1 MFNETETI
9 KDVIECEDIF
19 CISTNTGTGFN
30 LEKRY
35 VTIPPK
41 AGDKVKLYC
50 VRGSMIRGV
59 ELNDVI
65 LYYTSDKQLEQ
76 ERQEWLDN
84 NVIEKQDRFE
94 KNKSQMDS
102 DYESLPTVFKQR
114 IDRFRKNNPDFR
126 VDYEAYELFCCTE
139 AVKIANACKTVENI
153 REFKNGKS
161 ELVPDLLSDDHSGN
175 TFDCACGLA
184 RIYLE
189 SPDFVRTATGAMVPL
204 VGSKEYG
211 DIL

>member
-1 MFNETETI
+1 MNETETI
-9 KDVIECEDIF
+9 KDVFECEDIF

-50 VRGSMIRGV
+50 VHSSLVRGV

-65 LYYTSDKQLEQ
+65 LYYKSDRQLEQ

-126 VDYEAYELFCCTE
+126 VDYEAYELFSCKE
-139 AVKIANACKTVENI
+139 AVKIANACKTVKNI
-153 REFKNGKS
+153 EKFKNGES
-161 ELVPDLLSDDHSGN
+161 SLVPNLDDGHSGN
-175 TFDCACGLA
+175 TFDCACYLA
-184 RIYLE
+184 RMYLE
-189 SPDFVRTATGAMVPL
+189 SPDFVRTATGAMVHL
-204 VGSKEYG
+204 VGSKDYG
-211 DIL
+211 DME